1 MLNSILEYPIS
12 GYLIVWGLGLGTNY
26 FQYRIKKLFVFH
38 LRAIAVI
45 MCLLSINAQA
55 GRLDDIQDQLDEME
69 FQQEMRDIRRLIEE
83 RNRQTYSQ
91 QQSPQVNKFNPRD
104 VWLKGYTQIF
114 NNGTFIL
121 YVNDEALRVP
131 QDYDQFTREK
141 PKHVL
146 YYIEFLQPQPLP
158 SSSTA
163 KFFTYVHGQSYIYCK
178 SNKIRSIGDQGLKD
192 GAFKGIGI
200 NRGDYFNYENI
211 KGQIFVNFLPY
222 VCR

>member
-1 MLNSILEYPIS
+1 M
-12 GYLIVWGLGLGTNY
+12 VRRLGLGTNY

-38 LRAIAVI
+38 LRVIAVI
-45 MCLLSINAQA
+45 MCLWSINAEA
-55 GRLDDIQDQLDEME
+55 GRLDDIEDQLDEME

-114 NNGTFIL
+114 NNGTYIL
-121 YVNDEALRVP
+121 YVDDEALRMP
-131 QDYDQFTREK
+131 QDFDSYTKEK

-146 YYIEFLQPQPLP
+146 YFIEFLQLQQQPNE
-158 SSSTA
+158 SRA
-163 KFFTYVHGQSYIYCK
+163 KFFKYVHGQSYIYCR
-178 SNKIRSIGDQGLKD
+178 SNKVRNIGGQGLLD
-192 GAFKGIGI
+192 EAFKALAYV
-200 NRGDYFNYENI
+200 NLSYKYENI